1 MTKKSITATLLCW
14 VVIASAGQQPARFAP
29 ATATQSPQVL
39 VPNSGL
45 KISVDTQLVVE
56 TVIVKDK
63 SGQPVPGLKKEDFTV
78 AEDGKPQTISFF
90 DYEELSETPVAPPPP
105 AAASEAKP
113 APAAAAIP
121 PAAAAIPAAP
131 PTDLKPLTANQ
142 ISPEKSG
149 DLRYKDRRLMVMFF
163 DMTSMPIPDQVR
175 AQTAAQKFL
184 KTSMT
189 PSDLMATATFL
200 ERHQSGPGLHRRPRP
215 ARERDQE
222 PDHRHGR
229 GLRRDHRRRQHRR
242 QRGRLHA
249 GR

>member
-14 VVIASAGQQPARFAP
+14 VVIASAQQPTRPAP

-163 DMTSMPIPDQVR
+163 DMTSMPIHDQMR

-184 KTSMT
+184 KTAMT
-189 PSDLMATATFL
+189 PSDLMAIMTFSSDIKVV
-200 ERHQSGPGLHRRPRP
+200 QDFTDD
-215 ARERDQE
+215 RDLLAKE
-222 PDHRHGR
+222 IKNLTIGEGA

-242 QRGRLHA
+242 HRRRLHA